1 MIRYQI
7 RPKPL
12 LDLVN
17 EIRSGR
23 LIMSPYFQ
31 RNLVWRDVHKVEFIR
46 TILMGYPFPQI
57 FIAQG
62 DLDVDKMIASSCIV
76 DGQQRVNAIMN
87 FVDDK
92 MSVDGLIYSELDTVR
107 KEEFLN
113 YEISVVD
120 LKLTNDSPDVV
131 ELFKRLNRTFY
142 SLSTVERLST
152 EYAPSELM
160 LLAKFAIDEI
170 ETIDDDGQTYMPTHQ
185 FDPNTPKSFVD
196 WMETK
201 KVSYFNKLILNGDV
215 FSPFELTRQVPL
227 MFVLNLICTYI
238 KGFYNRNDQVVPS
251 LEEFKE
257 NLSERDALLARL
269 EASAKFILA
278 LKLKDKSIWLN
289 KANLFSLLCL
299 AMKHHDKLEPVS
311 KFRFSDLVNAQCLA
325 QK

>member
-1 MIRYQI
+1 
-7 RPKPL
+7 
-12 LDLVN
+12 
-17 EIRSGR
+17 
-23 LIMSPYFQ
+23 
-31 RNLVWRDVHKVEFIR
+31 
-46 TILMGYPFPQI
+46 MGYPFPQI

-62 DLDVDKMIASSCIV
+62 DIDVDKMVASSCIV

-92 MSVDGLIYSELDTVR
+92 MNVDGLLYSELDTVR

-142 SLSTVERLST
+142 SLSTIERLST

-170 ETIDDDGQTYMPTHQ
+170 ETIDEDGQTSMPAQQ

-201 KVSYFNKLILNGDV
+201 KVVYFNELILNGAV

-227 MFVLNLICTYI
+227 MFVLNVICTHL
-238 KGFYNRNDQVVPS
+238 KGFYNRNDQVIPC

-257 NLSERDALLARL
+257 NLSERDGILARL
-269 EASAKFILA
+269 EASAKFVLG
-278 LKLKDKSIWLN
+278 LKLKDKSMWLN
-289 KANLFSLLCL
+289 KANLFSLLSF
-299 AMKHHDKLEPVS
+299 AMKNHDNLKKIGSVEVRKRLSAFEKGVPKDYSLAARESVNNKRERVIRNKHLE
-311 KFRFSDLVNAQCLA
+311 KMLLA
-325 QK
+325 